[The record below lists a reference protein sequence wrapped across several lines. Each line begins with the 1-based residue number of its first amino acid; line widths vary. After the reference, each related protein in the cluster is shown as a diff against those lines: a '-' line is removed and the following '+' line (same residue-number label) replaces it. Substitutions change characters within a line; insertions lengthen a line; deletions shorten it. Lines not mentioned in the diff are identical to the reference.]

1 VAVTPSFDV
10 VLVGGGGAGL
20 RAAIAIA
27 ESAPTLRVAVVSK
40 VYPMRS
46 HTVSAEGGAAGVIAS
61 DDSHDEHC
69 YDTISGGDWLGDQDA
84 VEAFVREAPQELLR
98 LEHWGCPWSR
108 EPDGRVAVRPF
119 GGMKK
124 MRTWFAADKT
134 GFHMLH
140 TLFQTSLKYNAVV
153 RYDEW
158 FVTKLLV
165 DDGRVHGVIA
175 IELAT
180 GRIDVIPAR
189 AVILCTGGC
198 GKVFPF
204 TTNASIKTGD
214 GMALAYR
221 AGAPLK
227 DMEFVQY
234 HPTGLP
240 FTGILITEAARAE
253 GGYLINKD
261 GYRYLQDYALGTP
274 QPKPVLR
281 SMELGPRDR
290 LSQAFV
296 KELEKGR
303 TTDTPYGPVVHLDLR
318 HLGAALINRKLP
330 FVRELCM
337 KYQNIDPVTQLI
349 PVRPVVHY
357 MMGGVHTDIDG
368 ATPLAG
374 LYAAGEVACVSIN
387 GANRLGSNSLPEL
400 LVFGARAGRAA
411 AEYAAGAPEPVHH
424 AEAQLRDE
432 QRRLETERVQPGG
445 RERIADLRQQ
455 MQEAMEASAGIYRA
469 AASLS
474 GGVDTLRGLQER
486 ARDLRVEDQSRTF
499 NTERIA
505 ALELSF
511 MLDIAETIVASALE
525 RKESRGAHQRT
536 DFPRRDD
543 ERFLAHSVAERQAD
557 GSCRV
562 RYLPVTITRWPP
574 AERVYGEA
582 SSARGLKNELSH
594 YASGGAVPS

>member
-1 VAVTPSFDV
+1 MDISSHDV
-10 VLVGGGGAGL
+10 LIIGGGGAGL
-20 RAAIAIA
+20 RAAIAVA
-27 ESAPTLRVAVVSK
+27 EVNPRLNVAVISK

-46 HTVSAEGGAAGVIAS
+46 HTVSAEGGAAAVIKTGDTL
-61 DDSHDEHC
+61 DDHA
-69 YDTISGGDWLGDQDA
+69 YDTISGGDWLCDQDA
-84 VEAFVREAPQELLR
+84 VEAFVQEAPEELLR

-108 EPDGRVAVRPF
+108 DPDGHIAVRAF

-124 MRTWFAADKT
+124 ERTWFAADKT

-140 TLFQTSLKYNAVV
+140 TLFQTTLKYTAIA

-165 DDGRVHGVIA
+165 DDSRVQGAVA
-175 IELAT
+175 IEIMSGKIQAIT
-180 GRIDVIPAR
+180 AK

-198 GKVFPF
+198 GRVFPF
-204 TTNASIKTGD
+204 TTNANIKNGD

-253 GGYLINKD
+253 GGYMLNKD
-261 GYRYLQDYALGTP
+261 GYRYLQDYNLGTP

-290 LSQAFV
+290 LCQAFV
-296 KELEKGR
+296 QEMEKGR
-303 TTDTPYGPVVHLDLR
+303 TIKGPYGDVVHLDVR
-318 HLGAALINRKLP
+318 HLGEKLINTKLP
-330 FVRELCM
+330 FVRELCL
-337 KYQNIDPVTQLI
+337 KYQNIDPVKELI

-357 MMGGVHTDIDG
+357 MMGGVSTNIHG

-411 AEYAAGAPEPVHH
+411 AEFASTQKESNGIILSQALDETKRL
-424 AEAQLRDE
+424 EAQF
-432 QRRLETERVQPGG
+432 LEKTGG
-445 RERIADLRQQ
+445 RERIATLREE
-455 MQEAMEASAGIYRA
+455 MQKAMENGAGIYRTHSSLAEA
-469 AASLS
+469 AAK
-474 GGVDTLRGLQER
+474 LRELQER
-486 ARDLRVEDQSRTF
+486 FPSITLDDRSRTF
-499 NTERIA
+499 NTELTA
-505 ALELSF
+505 AVELGF
-511 MLDIAETIVASALE
+511 MLDVGEAIVQSALH
-525 RKESRGAHQRT
+525 RTESRGAHQRT
-536 DFPRRDD
+536 DYPKRDD
-543 ERFLAHSVAERQAD
+543 EKFLAHTLIYRNAD
-557 GSCRV
+557 GSTRGE
-562 RYLPVTITRWPP
+562 YLPVTITRWPP
-574 AERVYGEA
+574 GERVYGA
-582 SSARGLKNELSH
+582 PQAQAAK
-594 YASGGAVPS
+594 GG

>member
-1 VAVTPSFDV
+1 MTKLFFTSPLSRVGFGMTPSHDV

-27 ESAPTLRVAVVSK
+27 ETNPRLSIAVVSK

-46 HTVSAEGGAAGVIAS
+46 HTVSAEGGAAGVVRA
-61 DDSHDEHC
+61 DDSLDEHC
-69 YDTISGGDWLGDQDA
+69 YDTICGSDWLADQDA
-84 VEAFVREAPQELLR
+84 VEAFVKEAPQELLR

-108 EPDGRVAVRPF
+108 EADGHIAVRPF

-140 TLFQTSLKYNAVV
+140 TLFQTSLRFTRIT

-158 FVTKLLV
+158 FVTRLLV
-165 DDGRVHGVIA
+165 DDGRVQGVVA
-175 IELAT
+175 
-180 GRIDVIPAR
+180 IDVMSGKIEAITAR

-198 GKVFPF
+198 GRIFRF
-204 TTNASIKTGD
+204 TTNANIKNGD

-253 GGYLINKD
+253 GGWMLNKD
-261 GYRYLQDYALGTP
+261 GYRYLQDYDLGKP
-274 QPKPVLR
+274 EPKPVFR

-296 KELEKGR
+296 KEMEKGR
-303 TTDTPYGPVVHLDLR
+303 TLQGPYGAYVHLDLR
-318 HLGAALINRKLP
+318 HLGEKVINAKLP
-330 FVRELCM
+330 FVRELCQ
-337 KYQNIDPVTQLI
+337 KYENIDPVREMI

-357 MMGGVHTDIDG
+357 MMGGVHTDING

-374 LYAAGEVACVSIN
+374 LYAAGECACVSIN

-400 LVFGARAGRAA
+400 LVFGARAGKAA
-411 AEYAAGAPEPVHH
+411 AEHASRSGSAPSPAVL
-424 AEAQLRDE
+424 AQADDE
-432 QRRLETERVQPGG
+432 RRRLEQDVLRRGEGTEKIAPI
-445 RERIADLRQQ
+445 REE
-455 MQEAMEASAGIYRA
+455 MQKVMEQCAGIYRSGESLSA
-469 AASLS
+469 GLASL
-474 GGVDTLRGLQER
+474 RQLQER
-486 ARDLRVEDQSRTF
+486 SSAIALQDHSRTF
-499 NTERIA
+499 NTELVA

-511 MLDIAETIVASALE
+511 MLDVAETIVLSAARRE
-525 RKESRGAHQRT
+525 ESRGAHQRT
-536 DFPRRDD
+536 DFPKRDD
-543 ERFLAHSVAERQAD
+543 ARFLAHSLVYRNAD
-557 GSCRV
+557 GSGRV
-562 RYLPVTITRWPP
+562 EQLPVTITRWPP
-574 AERVYGEA
+574 AERVYG
-582 SSARGLKNELSH
+582 K
-594 YASGGAVPS
+594 